1 MDPASQRA
9 LILVLVIG
17 SIVMAIATVT
27 LVIIFRAYGGA
38 KAGGKSHNTLIAALL
53 TFVFLCC
60 LALFAL
66 SYLER

>member
-9 LILVLVIG
+9 LILVLVVG
-17 SIVMAIATVT
+17 TIVMAIATT
-27 LVIIFRAYGGA
+27 ALVIIFRRFGGA
-38 KAGGKSHNTLIAALL
+38 KAGGTSHKTLIVALL

-66 SYLER
+66 SYSGL